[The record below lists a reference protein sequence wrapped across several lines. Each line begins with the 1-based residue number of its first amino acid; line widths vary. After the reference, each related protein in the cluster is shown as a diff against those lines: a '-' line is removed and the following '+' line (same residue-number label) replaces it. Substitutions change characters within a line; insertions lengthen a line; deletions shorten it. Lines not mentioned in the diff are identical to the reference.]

1 MAITTDDI
9 NIEQVYFVL
18 IGRDYILV
26 NNYGCNKIII
36 TIRSFIGSVIMS
48 LTIVHNRIWRIT
60 R

>member
-1 MAITTDDI
+1 MIITTDDV
-9 NIEQVYFVL
+9 NIEQVSFVL
-18 IGRDYILV
+18 IDRNYIHV

-36 TIRSFIGSVIMS
+36 TITSFITSVIMS